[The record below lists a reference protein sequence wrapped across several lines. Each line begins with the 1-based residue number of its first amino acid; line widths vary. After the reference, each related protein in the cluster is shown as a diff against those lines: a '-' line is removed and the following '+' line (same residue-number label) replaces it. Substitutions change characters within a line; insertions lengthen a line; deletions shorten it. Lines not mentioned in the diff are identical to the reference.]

1 MMSMY
6 NTVYQYNLNV
16 SVVDNDAKYFGVLV
30 VCRAG
35 AITVNVLWVSLGVFV
50 WSQRII
56 TRTSDTSDKTPSLHL
71 HHDDLPSFCLR
82 GFLRVS
88 KHDRL

>member
-6 NTVYQYNLNV
+6 NTVYQYNLNI

-35 AITVNVLWVSLGVFV
+35 AITVNVL
-50 WSQRII
+50 
-56 TRTSDTSDKTPSLHL
+56 
-71 HHDDLPSFCLR
+71 
-82 GFLRVS
+82 
-88 KHDRL
+88 